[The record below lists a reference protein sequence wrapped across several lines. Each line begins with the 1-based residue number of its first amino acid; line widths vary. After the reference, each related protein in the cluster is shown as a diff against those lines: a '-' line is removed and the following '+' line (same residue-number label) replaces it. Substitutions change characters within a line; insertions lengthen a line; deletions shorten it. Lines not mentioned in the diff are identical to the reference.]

1 MSEKKVEMS
10 KTMKEKLAPKQFTK
24 TPINGTKNTILVSSA
39 KGGVGKST
47 VAINLAFALQ
57 NLGLKI
63 GILDADVYGPNQHI
77 LFDIKDKP
85 QFITKNDDKFIK
97 PFISKNIEIMS
108 MGLMT
113 ESDEAV
119 AWRGPMLSSA
129 VRQLSNS
136 TKWSNLDFLF
146 IDMPPGTGDTYLTI
160 FKELNLSN
168 VILVTTPNK
177 LSYADIK
184 KTINLVNKF
193 NVPIMGYIENNIF
206 NQDKD
211 TSSEKLSINKLGKFN
226 FSEKMLNFD
235 LDNDIEDANLIS
247 KKIIAHV

>member
-1 MSEKKVEMS
+1 MS
-10 KTMKEKLAPKQFTK
+10 
-24 TPINGTKNTILVSSA
+24 IKNIIAICSA

-47 VAINLAFALQ
+47 ITAAIALSISKQ
-57 NLGLKI
+57 YQV

-85 QFITKNDDKFIK
+85 QFITKNDDKYIK

-184 KTINLVNKF
+184 KTINLINKF

>member
-1 MSEKKVEMS
+1 MS
-10 KTMKEKLAPKQFTK
+10 
-24 TPINGTKNTILVSSA
+24 IKNIIAICSA

-47 VAINLAFALQ
+47 ITAAIALSISKHYQ
-57 NLGLKI
+57 VGS
-63 GILDADVYGPNQHI
+63 LDADVYGPNQHI

-85 QFITKNDDKFIK
+85 QFITKNDDKYIK

>member
-1 MSEKKVEMS
+1 MS
-10 KTMKEKLAPKQFTK
+10 
-24 TPINGTKNTILVSSA
+24 IKNIIAICSA

-47 VAINLAFALQ
+47 ITAAIALSISKQ
-57 NLGLKI
+57 YQV

-85 QFITKNDDKFIK
+85 QFITKNDDKYIK

-168 VILVTTPNK
+168 TILVTTPNK

>member
-1 MSEKKVEMS
+1 MS
-10 KTMKEKLAPKQFTK
+10 
-24 TPINGTKNTILVSSA
+24 IKNIIAICSA

-47 VAINLAFALQ
+47 ITAAIALSISKQ
-57 NLGLKI
+57 YQV

-85 QFITKNDDKFIK
+85 QFITNNGDKYIK

-211 TSSEKLSINKLGKFN
+211 TSSCLLYTSP
-226 FSEKMLNFD
+226 SPR
-235 LDNDIEDANLIS
+235 DAES
-247 KKIIAHV
+247 SRMPSSA

>member
-1 MSEKKVEMS
+1 MS
-10 KTMKEKLAPKQFTK
+10 
-24 TPINGTKNTILVSSA
+24 IKNIIAICSA

-47 VAINLAFALQ
+47 ITAAIALSISKQ
-57 NLGLKI
+57 YQV

-85 QFITKNDDKFIK
+85 QFITKNDDKYIK

-160 FKELNLSN
+160 LKELNLSN

>member
-1 MSEKKVEMS
+1 MS
-10 KTMKEKLAPKQFTK
+10 
-24 TPINGTKNTILVSSA
+24 IKNIIAICSA

-47 VAINLAFALQ
+47 ITAAIALSISKQ
-57 NLGLKI
+57 YQV

-85 QFITKNDDKFIK
+85 QFITKNDDKYIK

-129 VRQLSNS
+129 DRQLSNS

-177 LSYADIK
+177 LSFADIK

-211 TSSEKLSINKLGKFN
+211 TFSEKLSINKLGKFN

>member
-1 MSEKKVEMS
+1 
-10 KTMKEKLAPKQFTK
+10 
-24 TPINGTKNTILVSSA
+24 
-39 KGGVGKST
+39 
-47 VAINLAFALQ
+47 
-57 NLGLKI
+57 
-63 GILDADVYGPNQHI
+63 
-77 LFDIKDKP
+77 
-85 QFITKNDDKFIK
+85 
-97 PFISKNIEIMS
+97 MS

-168 VILVTTPNK
+168 VILVTTQNK

>member
-1 MSEKKVEMS
+1 MS
-10 KTMKEKLAPKQFTK
+10 
-24 TPINGTKNTILVSSA
+24 IKNIIAICSA

-47 VAINLAFALQ
+47 ITAAIALSISKQ
-57 NLGLKI
+57 YQV

-85 QFITKNDDKFIK
+85 QFITKNGDKYIK

-168 VILVTTPNK
+168 VILVTTQNK

-211 TSSEKLSINKLGKFN
+211 TSSEKFSINKLGKFN

>member
-1 MSEKKVEMS
+1 MS
-10 KTMKEKLAPKQFTK
+10 
-24 TPINGTKNTILVSSA
+24 IKNIIAICSA

-47 VAINLAFALQ
+47 ITAAIALSISKQ
-57 NLGLKI
+57 YQV

-85 QFITKNDDKFIK
+85 QFITKNGDKYIK

-235 LDNDIEDANLIS
+235 LDNDIEDANLVS

>member
-1 MSEKKVEMS
+1 MS
-10 KTMKEKLAPKQFTK
+10 
-24 TPINGTKNTILVSSA
+24 IKNIIAICSA

-47 VAINLAFALQ
+47 ITAAIALSISKQ
-57 NLGLKI
+57 YQV

-85 QFITKNDDKFIK
+85 QFITKNDDKYIK

-211 TSSEKLSINKLGKFN
+211 TSLEKLSINKLGKFN

>member
-1 MSEKKVEMS
+1 MS
-10 KTMKEKLAPKQFTK
+10 
-24 TPINGTKNTILVSSA
+24 IKNIIAICSA

-47 VAINLAFALQ
+47 ITAAIALSISKQ
-57 NLGLKI
+57 YQV

-85 QFITKNDDKFIK
+85 QFITKNDDKYIK

-235 LDNDIEDANLIS
+235 LDNDLEDADLIS

>member
-1 MSEKKVEMS
+1 MS
-10 KTMKEKLAPKQFTK
+10 
-24 TPINGTKNTILVSSA
+24 IKNIIAICSA

-47 VAINLAFALQ
+47 ITAAIALSISKQ
-57 NLGLKI
+57 YQV

-85 QFITKNDDKFIK
+85 QFITKNDDKYIK
-97 PFISKNIEIMS
+97 PFMSKNIEIMS

>member
-1 MSEKKVEMS
+1 MS
-10 KTMKEKLAPKQFTK
+10 
-24 TPINGTKNTILVSSA
+24 IKNIIAICSA

-47 VAINLAFALQ
+47 ITAAIALSISKQ
-57 NLGLKI
+57 YQV

-85 QFITKNDDKFIK
+85 QFITKNDDKYIK

-211 TSSEKLSINKLGKFN
+211 TFSEKLSINKLGKFN

-235 LDNDIEDANLIS
+235 LDNVIEDADLIS
-247 KKIIAHV
+247 RKIIAHV

>member
-1 MSEKKVEMS
+1 MS
-10 KTMKEKLAPKQFTK
+10 
-24 TPINGTKNTILVSSA
+24 IKNIIAICSA

-47 VAINLAFALQ
+47 ITAAIALSISKQ
-57 NLGLKI
+57 YQV

-85 QFITKNDDKFIK
+85 QFITKNDDKYIK
-97 PFISKNIEIMS
+97 PFMSKNIEIMS

-211 TSSEKLSINKLGKFN
+211 TSLEKLSINKLGKFN

>member
-1 MSEKKVEMS
+1 MS
-10 KTMKEKLAPKQFTK
+10 
-24 TPINGTKNTILVSSA
+24 IKNIIAICSA

-47 VAINLAFALQ
+47 ITAAIALSISKQ
-57 NLGLKI
+57 YQV

-211 TSSEKLSINKLGKFN
+211 TFSEKLSINKLGKFN

-235 LDNDIEDANLIS
+235 LDNVIEDADLIS

>member
-1 MSEKKVEMS
+1 MS
-10 KTMKEKLAPKQFTK
+10 
-24 TPINGTKNTILVSSA
+24 IKNIIAICSA

-47 VAINLAFALQ
+47 ITAAIAISISKQ
-57 NLGLKI
+57 YQV

-85 QFITKNDDKFIK
+85 QFITKNDDKYIK

-160 FKELNLSN
+160 LKELNLSN
-168 VILVTTPNK
+168 VILITTPNK
-177 LSYADIK
+177 LSHADIK

>member
-1 MSEKKVEMS
+1 MS
-10 KTMKEKLAPKQFTK
+10 
-24 TPINGTKNTILVSSA
+24 IKNIIAICSA

-47 VAINLAFALQ
+47 ITAAIALSISKQ
-57 NLGLKI
+57 YQV

-85 QFITKNDDKFIK
+85 QFITKNDDKYIK

-193 NVPIMGYIENNIF
+193 NVPIMGYIENDIF

>member
-1 MSEKKVEMS
+1 
-10 KTMKEKLAPKQFTK
+10 
-24 TPINGTKNTILVSSA
+24 
-39 KGGVGKST
+39 
-47 VAINLAFALQ
+47 
-57 NLGLKI
+57 
-63 GILDADVYGPNQHI
+63 
-77 LFDIKDKP
+77 
-85 QFITKNDDKFIK
+85 
-97 PFISKNIEIMS
+97 
-108 MGLMT
+108 
-113 ESDEAV
+113 
-119 AWRGPMLSSA
+119 
-129 VRQLSNS
+129 
-136 TKWSNLDFLF
+136 
-146 IDMPPGTGDTYLTI
+146 MPPGTGDTYLTI

-177 LSYADIK
+177 LSHADIK

>member
-1 MSEKKVEMS
+1 MS
-10 KTMKEKLAPKQFTK
+10 
-24 TPINGTKNTILVSSA
+24 IKNIIAICSA

-47 VAINLAFALQ
+47 ITAAIALSISKQ
-57 NLGLKI
+57 YQV

-85 QFITKNDDKFIK
+85 QFITKNDQKYIK

-136 TKWSNLDFLF
+136 TKWNNLDFLF

>member
-1 MSEKKVEMS
+1 MS
-10 KTMKEKLAPKQFTK
+10 
-24 TPINGTKNTILVSSA
+24 IKNIIAICSA

-47 VAINLAFALQ
+47 ITAAIALSISKQ
-57 NLGLKI
+57 YQV

-85 QFITKNDDKFIK
+85 QFITKNDDKYIK

-129 VRQLSNS
+129 DRQLSNS

-211 TSSEKLSINKLGKFN
+211 TFSEKLSINKLGKFN

>member
-1 MSEKKVEMS
+1 MS
-10 KTMKEKLAPKQFTK
+10 
-24 TPINGTKNTILVSSA
+24 IKNIIAICSA

-47 VAINLAFALQ
+47 ITAAIALSISKHYQ
-57 NLGLKI
+57 V

-85 QFITKNDDKFIK
+85 QFITKNDDKYIK

-160 FKELNLSN
+160 LKELNLSN

-177 LSYADIK
+177 LSHADIK

-211 TSSEKLSINKLGKFN
+211 TSLEKLSINKLGKFN

>member
-1 MSEKKVEMS
+1 
-10 KTMKEKLAPKQFTK
+10 
-24 TPINGTKNTILVSSA
+24 
-39 KGGVGKST
+39 
-47 VAINLAFALQ
+47 
-57 NLGLKI
+57 
-63 GILDADVYGPNQHI
+63 
-77 LFDIKDKP
+77 
-85 QFITKNDDKFIK
+85 
-97 PFISKNIEIMS
+97 

-113 ESDEAV
+113 KSDEAV

>member
-1 MSEKKVEMS
+1 MS
-10 KTMKEKLAPKQFTK
+10 
-24 TPINGTKNTILVSSA
+24 IKNIIAICSA

-47 VAINLAFALQ
+47 ITAAIALSISKQ
-57 NLGLKI
+57 YQV

-85 QFITKNDDKFIK
+85 QFITKNDDKYIK

-146 IDMPPGTGDTYLTI
+146 ISKNDFHFDFPACHAIL
-160 FKELNLSN
+160 LSATN
-168 VILVTTPNK
+168 WI
-177 LSYADIK
+177 IK
-184 KTINLVNKF
+184 
-193 NVPIMGYIENNIF
+193 P
-206 NQDKD
+206 
-211 TSSEKLSINKLGKFN
+211 
-226 FSEKMLNFD
+226 D
-235 LDNDIEDANLIS
+235 LFI
-247 KKIIAHV
+247 K

>member
-1 MSEKKVEMS
+1 MS
-10 KTMKEKLAPKQFTK
+10 
-24 TPINGTKNTILVSSA
+24 IKNIIAICSA
-39 KGGVGKST
+39 KGGAGKST
-47 VAINLAFALQ
+47 ITAAIALSISKQ
-57 NLGLKI
+57 YQV

-85 QFITKNDDKFIK
+85 QFITKNGDKYIK

-235 LDNDIEDANLIS
+235 LDNDIEDANLVS

>member
-1 MSEKKVEMS
+1 MS
-10 KTMKEKLAPKQFTK
+10 
-24 TPINGTKNTILVSSA
+24 IKNIIAICSA

-47 VAINLAFALQ
+47 ITAAIALSISKQ
-57 NLGLKI
+57 YQV

-85 QFITKNDDKFIK
+85 QFITKNDDKYIK
-97 PFISKNIEIMS
+97 PFISKKIEIMS

-193 NVPIMGYIENNIF
+193 NVPIMGFIENNIF

-235 LDNDIEDANLIS
+235 LDNDIDDACLLYTS
-247 KKIIAHV
+247 PSPRDWMVSRMPSAA

>member
-1 MSEKKVEMS
+1 MS
-10 KTMKEKLAPKQFTK
+10 
-24 TPINGTKNTILVSSA
+24 IKNIIAICSA

-47 VAINLAFALQ
+47 ITAAIALSISKQ
-57 NLGLKI
+57 YQV

-85 QFITKNDDKFIK
+85 QFITKNDDKYIK

-211 TSSEKLSINKLGKFN
+211 TFSEKLSIDKLGEFN

-235 LDNDIEDANLIS
+235 LDNDIEDADLIA

>member
-1 MSEKKVEMS
+1 MS
-10 KTMKEKLAPKQFTK
+10 
-24 TPINGTKNTILVSSA
+24 IKNIIAICSA

-47 VAINLAFALQ
+47 ITAAIALSISKQ
-57 NLGLKI
+57 YQV

-85 QFITKNDDKFIK
+85 QFITKNDDKYIK

-168 VILVTTPNK
+168 VILVTTQNK

-211 TSSEKLSINKLGKFN
+211 TFSEKLSINKLGKFN

>member
-1 MSEKKVEMS
+1 MS
-10 KTMKEKLAPKQFTK
+10 
-24 TPINGTKNTILVSSA
+24 IKNIIAICSA

-47 VAINLAFALQ
+47 ITAAIALSISKQ
-57 NLGLKI
+57 YQV

-85 QFITKNDDKFIK
+85 QFITKNDDKYIK

-235 LDNDIEDANLIS
+235 LDNDIEYANLIS

>member
-1 MSEKKVEMS
+1 MS
-10 KTMKEKLAPKQFTK
+10 
-24 TPINGTKNTILVSSA
+24 IKNIIAICSA

-47 VAINLAFALQ
+47 ITAAIALSISKQ
-57 NLGLKI
+57 YQV

-160 FKELNLSN
+160 FKELDLSN

-177 LSYADIK
+177 LSHADIK

-211 TSSEKLSINKLGKFN
+211 TFSEKLSINKLGKFN

-235 LDNDIEDANLIS
+235 LDNVIEDADLIS

>member
-1 MSEKKVEMS
+1 MS
-10 KTMKEKLAPKQFTK
+10 
-24 TPINGTKNTILVSSA
+24 IKNIIAICSA

-47 VAINLAFALQ
+47 ITAAIALSISKQ
-57 NLGLKI
+57 YQV

-85 QFITKNDDKFIK
+85 QFITKNDDKYIK
-97 PFISKNIEIMS
+97 PFISRNIEIMS

>member
-1 MSEKKVEMS
+1 MS
-10 KTMKEKLAPKQFTK
+10 
-24 TPINGTKNTILVSSA
+24 IKNIIAICSA

-47 VAINLAFALQ
+47 ITAAIALSISKQ
-57 NLGLKI
+57 YQV

-85 QFITKNDDKFIK
+85 QFITKNDDKYIK

-211 TSSEKLSINKLGKFN
+211 TFSEKLNINKLGKFN

-235 LDNDIEDANLIS
+235 LDNVNEDADLIS

>member
-1 MSEKKVEMS
+1 MS
-10 KTMKEKLAPKQFTK
+10 
-24 TPINGTKNTILVSSA
+24 IKNIIAICSA

-47 VAINLAFALQ
+47 ITAAIALSISKQ
-57 NLGLKI
+57 YQV

-85 QFITKNDDKFIK
+85 QFITKNDDKYIK

-226 FSEKMLNFD
+226 FSEKMLNFH
-235 LDNDIEDANLIS
+235 LDNDIEDVNLIS

>member
-1 MSEKKVEMS
+1 MS
-10 KTMKEKLAPKQFTK
+10 
-24 TPINGTKNTILVSSA
+24 IKNIIAICSA

-47 VAINLAFALQ
+47 ITAAIALSISKQ
-57 NLGLKI
+57 YQV

-85 QFITKNDDKFIK
+85 QFITKNGDKYIK

-211 TSSEKLSINKLGKFN
+211 TSSEKLSIDKLGKFN

>member
-1 MSEKKVEMS
+1 MS
-10 KTMKEKLAPKQFTK
+10 
-24 TPINGTKNTILVSSA
+24 IKNIIAICSA

-47 VAINLAFALQ
+47 ITAAIALSISKQ
-57 NLGLKI
+57 YQV

-85 QFITKNDDKFIK
+85 QFITKNDDKYIK

-136 TKWSNLDFLF
+136 TKCSNLDFLF

-235 LDNDIEDANLIS
+235 LDNDIDDANLIS

>member
-1 MSEKKVEMS
+1 MS
-10 KTMKEKLAPKQFTK
+10 
-24 TPINGTKNTILVSSA
+24 IKNIIAICSA

-47 VAINLAFALQ
+47 ITAAIALSISKQ
-57 NLGLKI
+57 YQV

-85 QFITKNDDKFIK
+85 QFITKNGDKYIK

>member
-1 MSEKKVEMS
+1 MS
-10 KTMKEKLAPKQFTK
+10 
-24 TPINGTKNTILVSSA
+24 IKNIIAICSA

-47 VAINLAFALQ
+47 ITAAIALSISKQ
-57 NLGLKI
+57 YQV

-77 LFDIKDKP
+77 LFNIKDKP
-85 QFITKNDDKFIK
+85 QFIKKNDNKYIK

-235 LDNDIEDANLIS
+235 LDNVIEDADLIS
-247 KKIIAHV
+247 RKIIAHV

>member
-1 MSEKKVEMS
+1 MS
-10 KTMKEKLAPKQFTK
+10 
-24 TPINGTKNTILVSSA
+24 IKNIIAICSA

-47 VAINLAFALQ
+47 ITAAIALSISKQ
-57 NLGLKI
+57 YQV

-85 QFITKNDDKFIK
+85 QFITKNDDKYIK

-247 KKIIAHV
+247 RKIIAHV

>member
-1 MSEKKVEMS
+1 MS
-10 KTMKEKLAPKQFTK
+10 
-24 TPINGTKNTILVSSA
+24 IKNIIAICSA

-47 VAINLAFALQ
+47 ITAAIALSISKQ
-57 NLGLKI
+57 YQV

-85 QFITKNDDKFIK
+85 QFITKNDDKYIK

-235 LDNDIEDANLIS
+235 LNNDIEDANLIS

>member
-1 MSEKKVEMS
+1 MS
-10 KTMKEKLAPKQFTK
+10 
-24 TPINGTKNTILVSSA
+24 IKNIIAICSA

-47 VAINLAFALQ
+47 ITAAIAISISKQ
-57 NLGLKI
+57 YQV

-85 QFITKNDDKFIK
+85 QFITKNDDKYIK
-97 PFISKNIEIMS
+97 PLISKNIEIMS

-160 FKELNLSN
+160 LKELNLSN
-168 VILVTTPNK
+168 VILITTPNK
-177 LSYADIK
+177 LSHADIK

-211 TSSEKLSINKLGKFN
+211 NFSEKLSINKLGKFN

-235 LDNDIEDANLIS
+235 LDNDIEDADLIS